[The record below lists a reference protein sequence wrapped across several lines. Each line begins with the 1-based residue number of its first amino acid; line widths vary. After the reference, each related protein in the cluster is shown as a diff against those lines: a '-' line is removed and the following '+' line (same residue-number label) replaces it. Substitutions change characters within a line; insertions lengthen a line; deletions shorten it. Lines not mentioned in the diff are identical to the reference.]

1 MLLVCTEVTCSCRRV
16 MCAILVAVLSSFL
29 LVVVARYIPIH
40 PDTSWY
46 VLIRPDTCLE
56 ISKNEKK
63 ERIRMYQDVSG
74 RIRTYQ
80 PWFLEEKGSPI
91 HPDTSWY
98 ILIRSDTSW
107 YVVISMSDLSAFPLK
122 WFFLP
127 GWCLMCAKKINLW
140 QINLSVPK
148 YSKYV
153 EQIDII
159 MCIS

>member
-122 WFFLP
+122 WFFFP
-127 GWCLMCAKKINLW
+127 DGA
-140 QINLSVPK
+140 
-148 YSKYV
+148 
-153 EQIDII
+153 
-159 MCIS
+159 